1 MMRCIE
7 ISRFGE
13 PEVLVPG
20 QRAIPEPAVGEVLI
34 RVAAAGINR
43 PDLMQRKGFYPPPP
57 GVTDIPGLELAGE
70 IVALGTGVSGW
81 KNGDR
86 VCALVSGGAYADYC
100 TAAAELC
107 LPIPDGLHPDEAAA
121 LPETLFTLWN
131 NLFERGR
138 LQAGETLLVHG
149 GSGGIGSMAL
159 QLAREWGVEVYATA
173 RTPDKCRFCE
183 TLGAT
188 AILYPE
194 EDFVDVINARTDRRG
209 VDVILDSMGGDYLQR
224 NLECLAI
231 EGRLLLIGVQSGAKT
246 AINLLPLL
254 LKRQSLIG
262 STLRARTLADK
273 ARIARALREQV
284 WPLLE
289 TGRIRPM
296 LDRVYPLD
304 EAALAH
310 QRMERSEHL
319 GKMVLRVGNG
329 EL

>member
-1 MMRCIE
+1 
-7 ISRFGE
+7 
-13 PEVLVPG
+13 
-20 QRAIPEPAVGEVLI
+20 
-34 RVAAAGINR
+34 
-43 PDLMQRKGFYPPPP
+43 
-57 GVTDIPGLELAGE
+57 
-70 IVALGTGVSGW
+70 
-81 KNGDR
+81 
-86 VCALVSGGAYADYC
+86 
-100 TAAAELC
+100 
-107 LPIPDGLHPDEAAA
+107 
-121 LPETLFTLWN
+121 
-131 NLFERGR
+131 

-183 TLGAT
+183 ALGAT

-194 EDFVDVINARTDRRG
+194 EDFVDIINARTDRRG

-262 STLRARTLADK
+262 STLRARTLPDK

-329 EL
+329 EW